1 MAFILATAG
10 ERQRWPVGEA
20 DRQGTPAGT
29 SCAVPSSSGQCGPR
43 QASSRARAPPAT
55 PSLFRQPRLVPSPS
69 RAPGP
74 QRQRL
79 AATPSRDL
87 TSQSSFSWTP
97 GLLSGASELLQGEVP
112 RGREAAAQ
120 QLGGDISAHQ
130 TRSRHR
136 GEGQLGF
143 RDPRNP
149 TNYVVQLGEGSE
161 GLAEVEPDSRDSLR
175 KAFCERP

>member
-1 MAFILATAG
+1 MAG
-10 ERQRWPVGEA
+10 GGGRQSRNSSRDVLRCPQLLRAV
-20 DRQGTPAGT
+20 RSPAGIL
-29 SCAVPSSSGQCGPR
+29 PSQGAASNALSLPAAPTRPFAEPR
-43 QASSRARAPPAT
+43 SRPA
-55 PSLFRQPRLVPSPS
+55 
-69 RAPGP
+69 APGF
-74 QRQRL
+74 

-87 TSQSSFSWTP
+87 TSQSSFSLTP
-97 GLLSGASELLQGEVP
+97 GLLSGAGELLQGEVP

-149 TNYVVQLGEGSE
+149 TNYVIQLGEGSE
-161 GLAEVEPDSRDSLR
+161 GVAEVEPDSRDSLR